1 MPTGGETATGGP
13 GVTSPAPQDPVGT
26 RYTVV
31 ASYELWRRM
40 RYMLLYCTVVV
51 LVGEGITVFGGAG
64 LEPSYLVVAA
74 LFVVIGVALY
84 LRKRLHYVELGNDGL
99 LLRTPLKLRQLPYAD
114 IRQSRSQQMRAY
126 FEAPNRREL
135 FSGSL
140 RRYGAQAICVIR
152 VDTDHDL
159 LLQLGR
165 LMGRRTVL
173 DQDLIL
179 VVQGA
184 DGLDRALHTRIRRR
198 PPAPGARATR
208 RR

>member
-1 MPTGGETATGGP
+1 MTQL
-13 GVTSPAPQDPVGT
+13 APDPVGT
-26 RYTVV
+26 RYPVI

-51 LVGEGITVFGGAG
+51 LVGEGIAVFGRSG
-64 LEPSYLVVAA
+64 LQPSYLVVAV
-74 LFVVIGVALY
+74 LFVIIGVVLY
-84 LRKRLHYVELGNDGL
+84 IRTRLHYVELGSEGL
-99 LLRTPLKLRQLPYAD
+99 LLRTPMKLRQLPYAD
-114 IRQSRSQQMRAY
+114 VRQSRSQQMQAY

-140 RRYGAQAICVIR
+140 RRYGGQPICVVR
-152 VDTDHDL
+152 VNTDHEL

-165 LMGRRTVL
+165 LLGRRTVL

-179 VVQGA
+179 VVRGA

-198 PPAPGARATR
+198 PPAPAARPTR